1 MLKPAFR
8 HLITLALLSTASLAH
23 AGTVYFNLVRSEH
36 KLTVTNLGN
45 SSAFYPQPL
54 RLLPD
59 GQWQALPTL
68 RSGPPPAE
76 LAGGAERD
84 YRWPALTADQ
94 ATHPLAA
101 LQPVMMRFYD
111 QAGAAFGQIS
121 FFQQP
126 PPVSAPLEAEY
137 RGGRLHI
144 KPPPTPRVTWL
155 LWAQEEGITPL
166 RSVVRFEHQQAAAK
180 RIEWLAG
187 SAPQSFDLGA
197 GQPAAMLLH
206 ETAQGM
212 ELQIL
217 ASGGL
222 QGREQRAP
230 WLDATP
236 AWLTS
241 ALVLLVAALATL
253 AWHWQAQRRAA

>member
-1 MLKPAFR
+1 MFNPSLR
-8 HLITLALLSTASLAH
+8 QLIALALLSIASFAQ
-23 AGTVYFNLVRSEH
+23 AGTVFFNLVRSEH
-36 KLTVTNLGN
+36 KLTITNLGN

-54 RLLPD
+54 RLLAD
-59 GQWQALPTL
+59 GQWQVLQAVQ
-68 RSGPPPAE
+68 SGTPGAE
-76 LAGGAERD
+76 LAGGAERN
-84 YRWPALTADQ
+84 YHWPALPADQ
-94 ATHPLAA
+94 AAHPLAA

-121 FFQQP
+121 FFVQP
-126 PPVSAPLEAEY
+126 PPVSAPLETEY

-144 KPPPTPRVTWL
+144 QPPTTPRVTWL

-166 RSVVRFEHQQAAAK
+166 RSAVRFTHQQPAAK
-180 RIEWLAG
+180 RIEWQAT

-212 ELQIL
+212 ELQIV

-222 QGREQRAP
+222 QGREQRA
-230 WLDATP
+230 
-236 AWLTS
+236 AWLNASFGWLIT

-253 AWHWQAQRRAA
+253 LWHWQGQRRAA